1 MSSARRSRPL
11 SFRRVPE
18 LAQVLVGLQEARA
31 LVDCVER
38 HEVDAQQD
46 GDLHVDQTELLVD
59 YKHHWTESESDALAQ
74 QVFAVTVLEL
84 VLDLKEREPAV
95 SCRG

>member
-1 MSSARRSRPL
+1 MNSARRTLLL
-11 SFRRVPE
+11 SFRKVPE

-31 LVDCVER
+31 LVDYVER

-59 YKHHWTESESDALAQ
+59 YKHHWTESESDALA
-74 QVFAVTVLEL
+74 
-84 VLDLKEREPAV
+84 R
-95 SCRG
+95 